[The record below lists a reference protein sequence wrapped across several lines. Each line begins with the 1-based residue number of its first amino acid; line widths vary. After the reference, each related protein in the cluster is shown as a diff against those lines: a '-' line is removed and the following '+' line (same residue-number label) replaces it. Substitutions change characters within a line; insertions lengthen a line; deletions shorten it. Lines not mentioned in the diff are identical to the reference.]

1 MRPVW
6 FRFCEDVPIVR
17 RTPAGPSVSNLNL
30 EVAMGQ
36 MVDVAE
42 LQTVHADLERQID
55 EEVHRPLPDQIH
67 LTELKREKLKVK
79 EELARLA
86 RHS

>member
-1 MRPVW
+1 LARVSK
-6 FRFCEDVPIVR
+6 EVPNVVAC
-17 RTPAGPSVSNLNL
+17 TAGPHERNLNL
-30 EVAMGQ
+30 EVPMGQ

-42 LQTVHADLERQID
+42 LETVHASLERQID

-79 EELARLA
+79 EELARRA
-86 RHS
+86 GYS

>member
-1 MRPVW
+1 
-6 FRFCEDVPIVR
+6 
-17 RTPAGPSVSNLNL
+17 VSNLNL